1 MFVRVKK
8 IGGYDY
14 LYLVENAREGGRH
27 VQRVI
32 KSLGRKDEVEQSGL
46 LDSLIASAA
55 RHSPRSIVLSRYY
68 RGELP
73 ELRRESIGPDLVF
86 GRLWAETGC
95 REVLAGLLADRGFGF
110 DLERAVYMTV
120 LHRLMVSGSDRHA
133 GAWKDKFRIPGAER
147 LTLDQAYKA
156 MAWLGEELPGPELPG
171 PELPGPELPGAAGP
185 LGPRTMTDAIEEAL
199 YRYRQ
204 DLFGEL
210 SVAFFDTT
218 SLYFEGAGG
227 ESLGRRGHT
236 KDYRPHL
243 KQVVLGIVLD
253 GADRPIASF
262 LLPGN
267 TTDVTVLVPV
277 VRRLQERFGIKRACI
292 VADRGMISAATIAHL
307 EAAGLE
313 YILGARE
320 RSSREILDHVMT
332 DDGVAVPLVIPRQK
346 GETELAVKDV
356 AVAGRRY
363 IVCRNAEEA
372 LKDAEA
378 RAQILA
384 SLEAALR
391 IGDLKLVAN
400 TGYRR
405 YLTAPKGKR
414 FAIDPAKV
422 EADARF
428 DGLFVLRTNAKLTAL
443 QAVLRYR
450 NLLAVEDTFRT
461 GKALL
466 ATRPIFHKTNAGIR
480 GHIFCTFLALVLR
493 HELVSRLAP
502 TRPKAIEWRQ
512 IVDDLADLSHVEV
525 EQDGKRA
532 RLRTAPGPTLDA
544 VCRAVGIT
552 LPPVYQE
559 IPPAA
564 A

>member
-32 KSLGRKDEVEQSGL
+32 KALGRKDEVEASGM
-46 LDSLIASAA
+46 LDALIASAA

-73 ELRRESIGPDLVF
+73 ELERRSIGPDLVF
-86 GRLWAETGC
+86 GRLWEETGC
-95 REVLAGLLADRGFGF
+95 REVLAGLLADRQFGF
-110 DLERAVYMTV
+110 DLERAIYMTV
-120 LHRLMVSGSDRHA
+120 LHRLMISGSDRHA
-133 GAWKDKFRIPGAER
+133 EGWKDKVRIPGAEA

-156 MAWLGEELPGPELPG
+156 MAWLGEEVPTN
-171 PELPGPELPGAAGP
+171 ADRP
-185 LGPRTMTDAIEEAL
+185 LGPRTMTDVIEEAL

-204 DLFGEL
+204 DLFGEVT
-210 SVAFFDTT
+210 VAFFDTT
-218 SLYFEGAGG
+218 SLYFEGEGG
-227 ESLGRRGHT
+227 ESLGQRGYS

-243 KQVVLGIVLD
+243 KQVILGIVLD
-253 GADRPIASF
+253 GHDRPIASF

-267 TTDVTVLVPV
+267 TADVTTLVPV
-277 VRRLQERFGIKRACI
+277 VHRLQERFGIAKACV
-292 VADRGMISAATIAHL
+292 VADRGMISADTIASL
-307 EAAGLE
+307 EAAGVD

-320 RSSREILDHVMT
+320 RSSREILRDVIV

-346 GETELAVKDV
+346 GETRLEIKDV
-356 AVAGRRY
+356 TIGGRRY
-363 IVCRNAEEA
+363 IVCRNEEEA
-372 LKDAEA
+372 EKDAQA
-378 RAQILA
+378 RAQIVT
-384 SLEAALR
+384 SLEAALA
-391 IGDLKLVAN
+391 GGEMKLVAN

-405 YLTAPKGKR
+405 YLKKAKGKA

-428 DGLFVLRTNAKLTAL
+428 DGLFVLRTNTKLTAL

-450 NLLAVEDTFRT
+450 HLLAVEDTFKA

-466 ATRPIFHKTNAGIR
+466 TTRPIYHKTDHGIR
-480 GHIFCTFLALVLR
+480 GHVFCTFLALLLR

-502 TRPKAIEWRQ
+502 RPPKAIEWMQ
-512 IVDDLADLSHVEV
+512 IVDDLADLSHVVV

-532 RLRTAPGPTLDA
+532 RLRTAPGLTIDPI
-544 VCRAVGIT
+544 CRAVGIT
-552 LPPVYQE
+552 LPPVYE
-559 IPPAA
+559 ELPPAA
-564 A
+564 RRPVDLQSCGA